1 MLLPFHDQCAIDVQ
15 AVFLLQRIILLNLFD
30 DYELNYNNVGASKQG
45 KEKQKQKLFMLLTR
59 QIAHGKYCHRTKPEP
74 VHP

>member
-1 MLLPFHDQCAIDVQ
+1 MSKPLCFYFNNLS
-15 AVFLLQRIILLNLFD
+15 RIILLNLFD
-30 DYELNYNNVGASKQG
+30 VFDDYGLNYNNVGAFKQG
-45 KEKQKQKLFMLLTR
+45 KEKQKQKLFILLTR